1 MVSEN
6 NMYSEQGFAFQCRSS
21 RYSEIVQE
29 MIVESRGGF
38 KVRET
43 VSQLGPA
50 DTVTGCAPVMSAH
63 EKKGGATGKNI
74 PET

>member
-1 MVSEN
+1 MASEN

-21 RYSEIVQE
+21 RCSEIVRE
-29 MIVESRGGF
+29 MIVSLF

-43 VSQLGPA
+43 VSQLRPA

-63 EKKGGATGKNI
+63 VKKGGETGKNI

>member
-1 MVSEN
+1 MASEN

-21 RYSEIVQE
+21 RCSEIVRE
-29 MIVESRGGF
+29 MIVSLF

-43 VSQLGPA
+43 VSQLRPA

-63 EKKGGATGKNI
+63 EKKGGETGKNI